1 MEQKIINK
9 LKSFGINV
17 EEYDIIDIS
26 EKYKFFSG
34 SVCFLTKN
42 FSKEEIETYSPNWIG
57 YKEQYIV
64 AYDFKTNSLSV
75 ADLKKQKYLAK
86 NINPDKI

>member
-9 LKSFGINV
+9 LESLGINV
-17 EEYDIIDIS
+17 EEYDIIDVS
-26 EKYKFFSG
+26 ENYKFLQGF
-34 SVCFLTKN
+34 VCFLTKK
-42 FSKEEIETYSPNWIG
+42 FSKEEIEDLSLNWIG

-64 AYDFKTNSLSV
+64 VYDSKADSLSV

-86 NINPDKI
+86 NIYLNDI

>member
-9 LKSFGINV
+9 LKSLGINV

-26 EKYKFFSG
+26 ENYKFLSG
-34 SVCFLTKN
+34 SICFLTKK
-42 FSKEEIETYSPNWIG
+42 FSKEEIEALSLNWIG
-57 YKEQYIV
+57 YKEQYFV
-64 AYDFKTNSLSV
+64 VYDSKANSLSV

-86 NINPDKI
+86 NIYLNDI

>member
-9 LKSFGINV
+9 LESLGIKV

-26 EKYKFFSG
+26 ENYKLLPG
-34 SVCFLTKN
+34 SVCFLTKK
-42 FSKEEIETYSPNWIG
+42 FSKEEIETFSLNWIG

-64 AYDFKTNSLSV
+64 VYDSKANSLSV
-75 ADLKKQKYLAK
+75 ANLKKQEYLAK
-86 NINPDKI
+86 NINLDKI